1 MSSREED
8 VFKALSNPVGL
19 KLFKSIATAALA
31 DSSMLLTSDFLNS
44 QTKVTRKQFYS
55 NMSRLVNKT
64 GLILKKGGHYTL
76 SNYGKVVFHSLN
88 IINRGSKCF
97 WVLKALDSTNLSPT
111 DIPSE
116 QMSEI
121 SARLIE
127 DEDIQKIVCGH
138 VIGNWPKKV
147 VSYEHRINQLEENQ
161 EEETGELKETTTNY
175 QTGSAYL

>member
-19 KLFKSIATAALA
+19 KLFKSIAL
-31 DSSMLLTSDFLNS
+31 DGNSMLLTSDFINS

-64 GLILKKGGHYTL
+64 GLILKKKGHYTL

-127 DEDIQKIVCGH
+127 DKDIQKIVCGH

-147 VSYEHRINQLEENQ
+147 VSYEQPHNQ
-161 EEETGELKETTTNY
+161 
-175 QTGSAYL
+175 